1 MVVAVLGACLVNPG
15 ECPPAAEIYAA
26 PQETIVEEVT
36 LDIEPKSEP
45 QKQPR
50 IVTMNVS
57 AYTATSDECGKGD
70 GVTASGVEGTPFLT
84 CAADDLPFGTRLR
97 INGQIWIVQDRFG
110 GGYADRVD
118 LMMET
123 KDQCFD
129 WGRQYI
135 EVEILED

>member
-1 MVVAVLGACLVNPG
+1 MVVLGACLVSPG
-15 ECPPAAEIYAA
+15 ECPPATENCAE
-26 PQETIVEEVT
+26 PQEVIVEEVVV
-36 LDIEPKSEP
+36 DIEPENEP

-50 IVTMNVS
+50 TVTMNVS

-70 GVTASGVEGTPFLT
+70 GITASGVEGTPFLT

-110 GGYADRVD
+110 GGYENRVD

-123 KDQCFD
+123 KGQCFEF
-129 WGRQYI
+129 GRQYI
-135 EVEILED
+135 DVEILED